1 MTTSQLFMGFDFGA
15 KRTGVALGQ
24 KITATARPLTTIVS
38 SNNQPNWPAIELLL
52 NEWQPTQLI
61 VGIPAECE
69 ENKPIRNKIT
79 QFCAELQRRFNLPV
93 QLHDETLTSDEAY
106 QQLQNKRRR
115 IKGKIDKSQIDQYA
129 AAIMLESWMNSQ
141 QSNKQ

>member
-1 MTTSQLFMGFDFGA
+1 MTTSQLFMAFDFGI

-24 KITATARPLTTIVS
+24 EITTTARPLTTII
-38 SNNQPNWPAIELLL
+38 SNNDQPNWSEIEHLVK
-52 NEWQPTQLI
+52 EWQPTLFV

-69 ENKPIRNKIT
+69 ENKSIRDKIKH
-79 QFCAELQRRFNLPV
+79 FCKELARRFDLPV
-93 QLHDETLTSDEAY
+93 QEHDETLTSDEAY

-115 IKGKIDKSQIDQYA
+115 VKGKIDKLHIDQYA

-141 QSNKQ
+141 LLNKQ